1 MDMKTNGTK
10 ITFALSAIVLMVL
23 SCSFTAAAPAA
34 ISTNTSAPVLPVGA
48 PPVVVTDTTSP
59 SIVLTSLATAT
70 TAPVIAPTVEL
81 TATTAPASAGVSI
94 AAGATGSLNIRRGP
108 SNYYNVLAFL
118 LGGQSQPALARNS
131 EGSWLYISL
140 PDQPAAYG
148 WVSAVTA
155 YSVVTGDIKTLPV
168 RAAEAAVPIY
178 IRNCT
183 FHPMLVQP
191 GAVLL
196 KDQTYS
202 PQNKA
207 QFPVSTYKVY
217 DQSVSNTLVKTITLA
232 EGDSIDITKDGLN
245 NTYACP

>member
-1 MDMKTNGTK
+1 MKINRTK
-10 ITFALSAIVLMVL
+10 ITLALSAIVLTVL
-23 SCSFTAAAPAA
+23 SCSFAAAAPAA
-34 ISTNTSAPVLPVGA
+34 VTTNTSAPVLPVSA
-48 PPVVVTDTTSP
+48 PPVVVTDTTAP
-59 SIVLTSLATAT
+59 SVVLTGLVTAT
-70 TAPVIAPTVEL
+70 TAPVIVPTLEL
-81 TATTAPASAGVSI
+81 TATTTASSAGVSI

-118 LGGQSQPALARNS
+118 LGGQSQPALARNT
-131 EGSWLYISL
+131 EGTWLYISL
-140 PDQPAAYG
+140 PDQPAANG

-168 RAAEAAVPIY
+168 RASDAALPIY

-191 GAVLL
+191 GSVLL
-196 KDQTYS
+196 KDQTYP

-207 QFPVSTYKVY
+207 QFPVGSYKVY
-217 DQSVSNTLVKTITLA
+217 DQSVSNTLVKTVTLA

-245 NTYACP
+245 NSYTCP